1 MSRVGER
8 IDAHCLKC
16 GLVLAHIVLYE
27 VNGQVSK
34 VKCKTCGAEHK
45 YRGVKAPPRKG
56 ESLVRRVPKEGRSRT
71 GSASHT
77 SPNPAPA
84 LWADRRRQMNPDT
97 PLRDYRI
104 RDTYTAGDVIH
115 HPTFGVGFVQATPTD
130 RRMEV
135 LFQDE
140 IRAMAMGVAG
150 P

>member
-1 MSRVGER
+1 MSRVGEN

-45 YRGVKAPPRKG
+45 YRGVKTPQRRGDAPL
-56 ESLVRRVPKEGRSRT
+56 SRVPRDSRFRT
-71 GSASHT
+71 GSAHKAPPS
-77 SPNPAPA
+77 PAPA
-84 LWADRRRQMNPDT
+84 LWEAKRSLMNPDT
-97 PLRDYRI
+97 PLKAYQLRE
-104 RDTYTAGDVIH
+104 TYATGDVIH
-115 HPTFGVGFVQATPTD
+115 HSKFGMGFVQATPTD
-130 RRMEV
+130 KRMDV